1 MVLPRRTPELLE
13 ADEAQSFVHK
23 LQLSVSGGLPHAVPV
38 PGLRTEEHE
47 LVKAVFQVLQGF
59 ETSWFYWDSD
69 VPWYHEKAGI
79 YVAHLSLTGLR
90 SLLSPFLFTAT
101 CLKQVELFVGK
112 VRMQHHKIPTLDAFA
127 SSVDSWLKSKIP
139 MTVVILLTS
148 EAPQSSSEG
157 GRTAIC
163 FSQQDYN
170 SAGIN

>member
-1 MVLPRRTPELLE
+1 MVLPHRTAELLE

-23 LQLSVSGGLPHAVPV
+23 LQLSVSKGLPHAVPV

-59 ETSWFYWDSD
+59 ETSWLYWDNI
-69 VPWYHEKAGI
+69 VPRYREKAGI

-112 VRMQHHKIPTLDAFA
+112 VRTCRHEIPTLDAFA

-139 MTVVILLTS
+139 MTVVILTS
-148 EAPQSSSEG
+148 EAP
-157 GRTAIC
+157 
-163 FSQQDYN
+163 
-170 SAGIN
+170 